1 MPQCCFAGCHNRTDD
16 GRGLSFFRFPR
27 RDLARTAAWVVACG
41 RKDFSPSQHSRVCS
55 RHFSAVDFDRDAR
68 HDSNGGVHRRLR
80 LKDTAV
86 PTTNPVDN
94 PWQNTDNMVGRKSK
108 SRDNSNVIAK
118 LFPSAP
124 PGELEFF
131 LYHDK
136 NLMPVLAFVR
146 VSDWL
151 CEIRISVITHE
162 MGLITCCD
170 LLSVLRCLS
179 KF

>member
-94 PWQNTDNMVGRKSK
+94 PWQNTDNMISRKSQK
-108 SRDNSNVIAK
+108 SVHNANAISPIAK
-118 LFPSAP
+118 LFLPKETRTPDNFRLIALFKFHGEVKISAYNYSGDSIRH
-124 PGELEFF
+124 PGSD
-131 LYHDK
+131 LYMIH
-136 NLMPVLAFVR
+136 
-146 VSDWL
+146 
-151 CEIRISVITHE
+151 
-162 MGLITCCD
+162 
-170 LLSVLRCLS
+170 
-179 KF
+179 

>member
-68 HDSNGGVHRRLR
+68 HDSHGGVHRRLR

-86 PTTNPVDN
+86 PTTNPIDN
-94 PWQNTDNMVGRKSK
+94 PWQNTDNMASRKSQK
-108 SRDNSNVIAK
+108 SVTTTSTTTTTAMKPNGVGEVPSPGKLSSTLLFFMIAPATNK
-118 LFPSAP
+118 L
-124 PGELEFF
+124 
-131 LYHDK
+131 
-136 NLMPVLAFVR
+136 
-146 VSDWL
+146 
-151 CEIRISVITHE
+151 ISLWVN
-162 MGLITCCD
+162 
-170 LLSVLRCLS
+170 
-179 KF
+179 

>member
-124 PGELEFF
+124 PGELHF
-131 LYHDK
+131 
-136 NLMPVLAFVR
+136 
-146 VSDWL
+146 
-151 CEIRISVITHE
+151 T
-162 MGLITCCD
+162 
-170 LLSVLRCLS
+170 
-179 KF
+179 